1 MPFQLAGSDTLTLRE
16 SEALIVG
23 KSIMSI
29 CIRRASSQDVE
40 AVLPLVVDFATSFD
54 TDEYLF
60 RESFFRLLHNQCA
73 LVLVAEEERCLIGY
87 CLGFWHD
94 TFYAN
99 GRVVWLEEIMVKT
112 SHRRR
117 GIGEAMMENFE
128 AWGKKEGAVLSAL
141 ATRRA
146 SSFYTAIGYE
156 ESASYFRK
164 LL

>member
-1 MPFQLAGSDTLTLRE
+1 
-16 SEALIVG
+16 
-23 KSIMSI
+23 MSI
-29 CIRRASSQDVE
+29 RIRRASSQDVE
-40 AVLPLVVDFATSFD
+40 GVLPLVVEFATSFD
-54 TDEYLF
+54 IDQPTF
-60 RESFFRLLHNQCA
+60 RDSFFELLENDSV
-73 LVLVAEEERCLIGY
+73 LVLVAEEEKLLIGY

-99 GRVVWLEEIMVKT
+99 GRVAWLEEIMVIA

-117 GIGEAMMENFE
+117 GIGEAMMETFE
-128 AWGKKEGAVLSAL
+128 GWAKKEGAVLSAL

-156 ESASYFRK
+156 ESASYFRR

>member
-1 MPFQLAGSDTLTLRE
+1 MP
-16 SEALIVG
+16 IN
-23 KSIMSI
+23 
-29 CIRRASSQDVE
+29 IRKASSEDV
-40 AVLPLVVDFATSFD
+40 ASVLPLVVDFATSFNI
-54 TDEYLF
+54 DERKF
-60 RESFFRLLHNQCA
+60 RKSFVSLLKSRSA
-73 LVLVAEEERCLIGY
+73 LVLVAEEEMRLIGY

-99 GRVVWLEEIMVKT
+99 GRAAWLEEIMVT
-112 SHRRR
+112 ASHRRR
-117 GIGEAMMENFE
+117 GIGEAMMETFE
-128 AWGKKEGAVLSAL
+128 AWARREGAVLSAL

>member
-1 MPFQLAGSDTLTLRE
+1 MP
-16 SEALIVG
+16 
-23 KSIMSI
+23 I
-29 CIRRASSQDVE
+29 CIRSASSQDIE

-54 TDEYLF
+54 TDEHLF
-60 RESFFRLLHNQCA
+60 RASFSSLLQNQKA
-73 LVLVAEEERCLIGY
+73 LVLVAEDEECLIGY

-99 GRVVWLEEIMVKT
+99 GRVAWLEEIMVT
-112 SHRRR
+112 ASHRRR
-117 GIGEAMMENFE
+117 GIGEAMMANFE
-128 AWGKKEGAVLSAL
+128 DWAKHEGAVLSAL